1 MGHICGA
8 IWFLPVSED
17 VRTWYDWLPSL
28 HCQIWQMSQDLYP
41 TVWHKKHWCCPIC
54 RVYCT
59 IIPFWQEQKDR
70 NSPEFEYVCERIFEV
85 RYKREVMLAAQW
97 ILSAALRSRC
107 SQGTQ
112 GHVTAPGGQSVLGDK
127 RSEFTTLRAWQELLH
142 SKLSQTYT
150 PTYFDVEL
158 STNKSLVATHLY

>member
-1 MGHICGA
+1 MSEHDMIDC
-8 IWFLPVSED
+8 PVYTVKFDKCLKS
-17 VRTWYDWLPSL
+17 YILPSDIKNTDVARSAV
-28 HCQIWQMSQDLYP
+28 CTVKSYP
-41 TVWHKKHWCCPIC
+41 SDK
-54 RVYCT
+54 
-59 IIPFWQEQKDR
+59 QQKDR

-158 STNKSLVATHLY
+158 STNKSLVSTHLY